1 MPKKLEVDV
10 GKRKLSSNMEDYL
23 EAIAVLKKKGI
34 ARVKDLA
41 KLLNV
46 KTSSVT
52 SALNTLARSGLVVH
66 ERYGYI
72 ELTPEGENL
81 AYEVQRRH
89 DMLFKFLTE
98 VLKIDPN
105 VAKEDACRMEHSV
118 SHQTL
123 ERITKFIKFVETCSH
138 NDRPDWLKSFDSY
151 FKNKRAPGVK

>member
-23 EAIAVLKKKGI
+23 EAIAALKKKGI

-98 VLKIDPN
+98 ILKIDPN

-123 ERITKFIKFVETCSH
+123 ERITKFIKFVETCPH
-138 NDRPDWLKSFDSY
+138 NDRPDWLKNFDSY
-151 FKNKRAPGVK
+151 FKNRQAPQV